1 MNNDFYLKVLNKI
14 IEESESLEEFSGA
27 GAIGGVATPLGSGPS
42 GKVRYKSSSAN
53 DKKYRNKSKKK
64 KNKTVQYYLRRKRL
78 NESLCNIILEGSK
91 TPRLDSLTRE
101 EIISFI
107 DYLLSQNENH
117 NIHITEKISGQHIT
131 IGVEGSPT
139 GNRVY
144 AATKDSLGQTP
155 EIFSNRFFRSKGS
168 SGEVKRAFI
177 KDYPRLNPGERK
189 VFQIE
194 VIKND
199 ERKPDYIAYGLRQT
213 TAAVYKGDMTAEE
226 AKALS
231 SRHVKFLSPEDIVR
245 NPLMRNDLSDQ
256 ILVKLEDLKDQVRNF
271 PDKGFKKFIKEVIE
285 PAISSLV
292 TEIFGGSILNAFSPL
307 EGLAV
312 NFGDRFLKIPT
323 TQFSEIQRIQS
334 SLFNEF
340 KSNRYNE
347 LNNPE
352 LFNSMRDRFGNHI
365 RANMLY
371 DFINSDNHQGMKQ
384 SFGYKLLLFIKML
397 PQIQLTSNLRI
408 FFNPEEFS
416 NFCEKLYNVIITNEP
431 QQYYSLIFILGRA
444 VKELSNWHTTS
455 GNEDYNNEF
464 RNKILELINV

>member
-1 MNNDFYLKVLNKI
+1 MNNDFYLKVLDKI

-42 GKVRYKSSSAN
+42 GKVRYKSSNAN

-64 KNKTVQYYLRRKRL
+64 KNKSVQYYLKKKSL
-78 NESLCNIILEGSK
+78 NESLCNVILEGSK
-91 TPRLDSLTRE
+91 TPRLDSLSRE

-131 IGVEGSPT
+131 IGVEGSPM

-144 AATKDSLGQTP
+144 AATKDALGQTP

-168 SGEVKRAFI
+168 SGEVKRAFV
-177 KDYPRLNPGERK
+177 KGYPRLNPGERK

-292 TEIFGGSILNAFSPL
+292 TEIFGGSILNASSPL

-323 TQFSEIQRIQS
+323 TQFAEIQRIQS

-340 KSNRYNE
+340 KSNRYND

-416 NFCEKLYNVIITNEP
+416 NFCEKLYNVIISNEP
-431 QQYYSLIFILGRA
+431 RQYYSLIFTLGRA